1 MRLCFSDEAW
11 TDYLWWQEQDS
22 KTLKKIHHL
31 FKELQRHP
39 KEGTGQPELLRG
51 NLSGAWSRRID
62 SKNRLVYIVLEDR
75 IDIIGL
81 RSHYGDH

>member
-1 MRLCFSDEAW
+1 MRLCFSDDGWA
-11 TDYLWWQEQDS
+11 DYLWWQGQDS

-31 FKELQRHP
+31 LKELQRHP
-39 KEGTGQPELLRG
+39 TEGTGQPEPLRG
-51 NLSGAWSRRID
+51 DLSGAWSRRID

-75 IDIIGL
+75 VDIIAL